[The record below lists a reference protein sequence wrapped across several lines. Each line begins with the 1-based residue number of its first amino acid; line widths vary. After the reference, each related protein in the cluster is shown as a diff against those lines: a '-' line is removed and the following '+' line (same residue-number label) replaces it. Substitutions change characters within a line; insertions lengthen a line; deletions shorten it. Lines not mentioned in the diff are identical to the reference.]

1 MKKVVTLLA
10 ALVLAATLSFAPA
23 ASAHEGDEGDEARS
37 ANEARSEHFLGV
49 NWDAPWMSRALV
61 VGGLAVVGVAV
72 YTTQRRDRRVS
83 GQ

>member
-1 MKKVVTLLA
+1 MTLLA

-23 ASAHEGDEGDEARS
+23 ASAHEGDE
-37 ANEARSEHFLGV
+37 ANEAPSEHFLGV

-72 YTTQRRDRRVS
+72 YATQRR
-83 GQ
+83 

>member
-1 MKKVVTLLA
+1 MEGHEKKVVTLLA
-10 ALVLAATLSFAPA
+10 TLVLAATLSFAPA
-23 ASAHEGDEGDEARS
+23 ASAHEGDE

-72 YTTQRRDRRVS
+72 YATQ
-83 GQ
+83 G

>member
-1 MKKVVTLLA
+1 MNKVAAPLV

-23 ASAHEGDEGDEARS
+23 ASAHDEEHE

-61 VGGLAVVGVAV
+61 VGGLAVVGVAD
-72 YTTQRRDRRVS
+72 YTMQHR
-83 GQ
+83 

>member
-1 MKKVVTLLA
+1 MKKVVTPLA
-10 ALVLAATLSFAPA
+10 TLVLAATLSFAPA
-23 ASAHEGDEGDEARS
+23 ASAHEGDE
-37 ANEARSEHFLGV
+37 ANEANSEHFLGV

-72 YTTQRRDRRVS
+72 YATQRMDRRLS

>member
-23 ASAHEGDEGDEARS
+23 ASAHEGDAAG
-37 ANEARSEHFLGV
+37 ANEAKEVRSEHFLGV
-49 NWDAPWMSRALV
+49 NWDAPWMSGALV

-72 YTTQRRDRRVS
+72 YATQRRDRRLS

>member
-1 MKKVVTLLA
+1 MEGHEESRD
-10 ALVLAATLSFAPA
+10 ALGDSGAGSATLSFAPA
-23 ASAHEGDEGDEARS
+23 ASAHEGDE

-72 YTTQRRDRRVS
+72 YATQRK
-83 GQ
+83 